1 MPWVESYPL
10 MRTLNYRLFMDR
22 PVAIVTGASRGIGNA
37 IARRFIGEG
46 YNVAVNSDDADELLN
61 AFPDLPSE
69 NILYLPG
76 DLADLN
82 WVRSLV
88 EKTAGKWGRIDALI
102 NNAAWRVIEPLRT
115 ATLENWE
122 RTLRICLTTPAF
134 LTKWVVSRMEA
145 MKIPGVIINIS
156 SIMSERTAGTSAA
169 YVVAKGGLLSLT
181 SEMATLYGPSGIR
194 VIAVSPGNISTRLS
208 QDFVDP
214 DGQDIT
220 DRLTHQMEDQ
230 TPLQRS
236 GHPEEIANAVVWLC
250 SSEAS
255 FITGTNLVIDGG
267 FSTNFNS
274 YELKKL
280 QFPDQF

>member
-1 MPWVESYPL
+1 
-10 MRTLNYRLFMDR
+10 MDR

-37 IARRFIGEG
+37 IARRFIREG
-46 YNVAVNSDDADELLN
+46 YNVTVNSEDVNELLN
-61 AFPDLPSE
+61 AFPDLPAKQ
-69 NILYLPG
+69 ILHLPG

-82 WVRSLV
+82 WVPSLV
-88 EKTAGKWGRIDALI
+88 EKTVGKWGRIDALI

-115 ATLENWE
+115 ASLENWE

-134 LTKWVVSRMEA
+134 LTKWVVSRLEA

-181 SEMATLYGPSGIR
+181 SEMAALYGPSGIR
-194 VIAVSPGNISTRLS
+194 VIAVSPGNITTRLS

-220 DRLTHQMEDQ
+220 DRLTSQMEDQ

-250 SSEAS
+250 GSEAS